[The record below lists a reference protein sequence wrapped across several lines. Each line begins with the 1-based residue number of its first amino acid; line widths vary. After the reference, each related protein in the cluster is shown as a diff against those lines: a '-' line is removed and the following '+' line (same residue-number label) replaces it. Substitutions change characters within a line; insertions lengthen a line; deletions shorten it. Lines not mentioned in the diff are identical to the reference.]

1 MILNEFLYPH
11 RQHESQTDPITRAFD
26 EKLEDFAQQ
35 VSYTCNLEVG
45 GKLSPN
51 DAYERLGSL
60 WQQLQAQKE
69 ELGI

>member
-11 RQHESQTDPITRAFD
+11 RSHTDQADSMARAFD

-45 GKLSPN
+45 GKLSPA
-51 DAYERLGSL
+51 DAYERLGNL
-60 WQQLQAQKE
+60 WQQLQVYKE